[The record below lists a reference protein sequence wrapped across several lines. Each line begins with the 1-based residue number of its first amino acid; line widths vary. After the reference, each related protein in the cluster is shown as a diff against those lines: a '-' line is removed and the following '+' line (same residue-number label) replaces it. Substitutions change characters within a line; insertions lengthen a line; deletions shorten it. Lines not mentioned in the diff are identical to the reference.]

1 MAVRRPRAR
10 MAPSDAVPD
19 VTRLSEELLD
29 LVLRALDHA
38 TRSIAFGGAFIPFV
52 MAESVARERD
62 NERFPTDTR
71 ETALKMAREH
81 ISQLAADVQRV
92 ALAYDGSVTIGGERS
107 AAVLVEAQERGKAG
121 SVIFAQ
127 RYEPGGDQQLAP
139 ICNAAFLGDG
149 DPLF

>member
-1 MAVRRPRAR
+1 MCAGRAR
-10 MAPSDAVPD
+10 LAPSDAVPD
-19 VTRLSEELLD
+19 ITRLSEELLD
-29 LVLRALDHA
+29 LVLRALDHG
-38 TRSIAFGGAFIPFV
+38 TQSIALGGPLIPFV
-52 MAESVARERD
+52 MSETAARER
-62 NERFPTDTR
+62 NHERFLADTR

-81 ISQLAADVQRV
+81 IGQLAADAQRV

-127 RYEPGGDQQLAP
+127 RYQPGREQRRLERT
-139 ICNAAFLGDG
+139 CNAAFLGDG

>member
-1 MAVRRPRAR
+1 

-29 LVLRALDHA
+29 LVLRALDHG
-38 TRSIAFGGAFIPFV
+38 TQSIALGGPFIPFV
-52 MAESVARERD
+52 MAESATRERD
-62 NERFPTDTR
+62 HERFLADTR

-81 ISQLAADVQRV
+81 IGQLTSDAQRV
-92 ALAYDGSVTIGGERS
+92 ALAYDGSVTLGGERS

-127 RYEPGGDQQLAP
+127 RYQPGREQRRLART
-139 ICNAAFLGDG
+139 CNAAFLGGG

>member
-1 MAVRRPRAR
+1 
-10 MAPSDAVPD
+10 MAPSDAVLD

-38 TRSIAFGGAFIPFV
+38 TQSIALGGAFIPFV
-52 MAESVARERD
+52 MAESAVRERD
-62 NERFPTDTR
+62 NERFPADTR

-81 ISQLAADVQRV
+81 ISQLAADARRV
-92 ALAYDGSVTIGGERS
+92 ALAYDGSVTIGGERFP
-107 AAVLVEAQERGKAG
+107 AVLVEAQERGKEG

-127 RYEPGGDQQLAP
+127 RYQPGRGKQLAP